1 MPAMTTSLSQPV
13 ARWPGSR
20 EQVGVARSIGH
31 ETARFDVVATAV
43 RRRQSGGER
52 KGMDANPVV
61 DGERFGLRRLAI
73 MANVG
78 NPGAVL
84 EMDEA
89 QAAARTLGL
98 DVVPM
103 EIRQRAEDIAPAFD
117 MLKGRAEALYVV
129 SRGQA
134 RARARAACPQR
145 QPAGSTGR

>member
-1 MPAMTTSLSQPV
+1 MRIRLL
-13 ARWPGSR
+13 
-20 EQVGVARSIGH
+20 I
-31 ETARFDVVATAV
+31 
-43 RRRQSGGER
+43 
-52 KGMDANPVV
+52 
-61 DGERFGLRRLAI
+61 GERFGLRRLAI